1 MSLATR
7 NTASRNAYQISP
19 WRISLFGV
27 ALIALVVALC
37 GRIALLQVWPNY
49 ERGFAF
55 LQAQGEARTN
65 RTIDIPAP
73 RGMILDRE
81 GRPLAVSTPV
91 VSVWADPALMGL
103 TDIEIAEL
111 AEVLDIPE
119 DMLSLKLKD
128 ESGNRFVYIKRG
140 MVPSVRE
147 ELAHYIGRGV
157 YLMEEYR
164 RYYPAAEVTSQV
176 VGFTNIDERG
186 QEGVELSLDAMLR
199 GTSGSQLVVRDL
211 NGRAVESAE
220 IIEPASP
227 GGDVSL
233 TLDSRLQYVAYREL
247 KEAVTA
253 HGATSGSLVTMD
265 VESGEILA
273 MVSQPAFNPN
283 NRADI
288 QPASVRNRVLT
299 DLFEPGSTI
308 KAFTLLAALE
318 SGRYRPETIVDT
330 SPGRM
335 TVDDKLIYDPV
346 NYGELSLAEI
356 LAKSS
361 QMGTA
366 KIALDLNPDQL
377 PQLLQ
382 RVGLGEL
389 PGIGFPGEASGSVPQ
404 RYEWE
409 PIEQATLSYGYGL
422 AVSPVQLA
430 SAYAVLGNGGFRV
443 TPTLYKDA
451 PKIAPERVADEGL
464 ADDVLQMLRGVVETG
479 TAKLAAAP
487 SYDVAGKTGTTH
499 LIGEAG
505 YEAHK
510 YSAVFAGLA
519 PAEDP
524 KIVTVV
530 VIQDPQTDA
539 YSGGLVAAPVF
550 SATAEETLR
559 ILGVTPSAATS
570 NNAFQ
575 VGQIEESDIKNTLVE
590 AQN

>member
-1 MSLATR
+1 MTSGAKATVR
-7 NTASRNAYQISP
+7 NSYQISR
-19 WRISLFGV
+19 WRICLFGF
-27 ALIALVVALC
+27 ALAVLVVALC

-49 ERGFAF
+49 ERGFVF
-55 LQAQGEARTN
+55 LQAQGDARTN
-65 RTIDIPAP
+65 RTIEIPAP

-91 VSVWADPALMGL
+91 VSVWADPALMEL
-103 TDIEIAEL
+103 SDLEIAAL
-111 AEVLDIPE
+111 AEELDISAE
-119 DMLSLKLKD
+119 SLSLKLKD
-128 ESGNRFVYIKRG
+128 ESGRRFVYIKRG
-140 MVPSVRE
+140 MAPSVAE
-147 ELAHYIGRGV
+147 KLSPYAGRGV

-164 RYYPAAEVTSQV
+164 RYYPAGEIASQV
-176 VGFTNIDERG
+176 IGFTNIDEYG
-186 QEGVELSLDAMLR
+186 QEGVELSLDSVLR
-199 GTSGSQLVVRDL
+199 GSSGSQLVVRDL

-220 IIEPASP
+220 VIEPASP
-227 GGDVSL
+227 GHDVSL

-247 KEAVTA
+247 KEAVVS
-253 HGATSGSLVTMD
+253 HGATSGSLITMD
-265 VESGEILA
+265 VDTGEILA

-318 SGRYRPETIVDT
+318 SGRYRPESIVDT

-346 NYGELSLAEI
+346 NYGELSLAMI

-361 QMGTA
+361 QIGTA
-366 KIALDLNPDQL
+366 KIALDLNPDEL
-377 PQLLQ
+377 PTLLQ
-382 RVGLGEL
+382 RFGLGEL

-451 PKIAPERVADEGL
+451 PTIAPERVADEGL
-464 ADDVLQMLRGVVETG
+464 TDDVLQMLRGVVEVG
-479 TAKLAAAP
+479 TAQQAAAP

-510 YSAVFAGLA
+510 YSAIFAGLA

-524 KIVTVV
+524 KIVTIV
-530 VIQDPQTDA
+530 VIQDPQTDD

-550 SATAEETLR
+550 AATAEETLR

-570 NNAFQ
+570 SEALQLGWISEGTINA
-575 VGQIEESDIKNTLVE
+575 ELVE
-590 AQN
+590 VQN